1 MCLVSRVFSRLLL
14 LLVLLLAL
22 PVIAGERG
30 LLWKVQPAQGAPSY
44 LFGTIH
50 THDARVTNFSP
61 QLLKAIDSAEVFMP
75 EAMPPADPAMM
86 FMARGTLKD
95 LLSPQE
101 TEVLLRLADAYA
113 LRDSIALRMK
123 PWLLAVVLAQPSASG
138 LLFQDL
144 QLMEIA
150 NGKGK
155 TVEALEQPEA
165 HFGAMDSLEMSE
177 QLALLRATMK
187 QSQEEK
193 EQDFETL
200 IKAYLTRDVENIAAL
215 DEKLSSSGLPSGLWP
230 KIRKMLIEERNAR
243 MAERLVARMQQNSA
257 FVAVGAAHL
266 PGTDGLVARLRAAGF
281 KVEAVE

>member
-1 MCLVSRVFSRLLL
+1 MRLIPVVLSRLLL
-14 LLVLLLAL
+14 PVLLLAL
-22 PVIAGERG
+22 PAIAGERG

-61 QLLKAIDSAEVFMP
+61 QLLKAIDSTEVFMP
-75 EAMPPADPAMM
+75 EAMPPADSTMM
-86 FMARGTLKD
+86 FMVRGTTLKD

-138 LLFQDL
+138 LLSQDL

-150 NGKGK
+150 NSKGK
-155 TVEALEQPEA
+155 TVDALEQPEA

-177 QLALLRATMK
+177 QLALLRAAMK

-193 EQDFETL
+193 ERDFETL

-215 DEKLSSSGLPSGLWP
+215 DEKLSGGGLPPGLWP

-243 MAERLVARMQQNSA
+243 MAERLVARMRQNSL

-281 KVEAVE
+281 RVEVVE